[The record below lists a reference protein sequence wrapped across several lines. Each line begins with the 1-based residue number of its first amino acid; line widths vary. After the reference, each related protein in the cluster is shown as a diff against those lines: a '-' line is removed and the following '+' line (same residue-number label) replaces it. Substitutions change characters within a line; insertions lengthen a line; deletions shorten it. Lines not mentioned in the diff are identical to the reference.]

1 MTVMTQTH
9 MAKASSSQPSS
20 SSSKPVQ
27 QMPPK
32 EFSPE
37 QVETDI
43 RVLELLSQSF
53 PNVSSASTEII
64 NLEAILNLPKGT
76 EHFVADLHGEYEA
89 FDHILR
95 NASGNIKRKVNE
107 AFGTSVRESDIRQL
121 CSLIYYPE
129 RKLQLIRA
137 SETDL
142 NDFYLVTLHQL
153 VKVCQSVSSKYTRSK
168 VRKALPKEFAY
179 IIEELLHELPSEDD
193 KQAYFHRII
202 ETIISTGQADAFI
215 VAMCNVIQKLSIDQ
229 LHILGDIY
237 DRGPGA
243 HLILDML
250 CRYASFDIQWGNHDA
265 LWMGA
270 AAGNDCC
277 IANVLRV
284 SLRYGNMTTLEEG
297 YGINLVPLATFAMEV
312 YGEDGCKEFAP
323 RIDPEDS
330 SHTEKTRR
338 LLAKMHKAISIIQFK
353 LEGQMIDRHPEW
365 SMENRKL
372 LDKIDF
378 ERGVVT
384 IEGTQYKMNDTCL
397 PTVDPADPFHLTPEE
412 KDLVDKLHHSF
423 KVSSRLQ
430 KHIRCLF
437 SNGCMYGIYNSNLL
451 FHASMPLN
459 ADGSLKE
466 VEVHGKKYKGREL
479 FHQIG
484 MLMRSAFNDDTPAAD
499 KDYAIDYYWYLWCG
513 PDSPLFDKS
522 KMATFERYFLSDP
535 TTYKEEKG
543 YYYLLRNDEKICDM
557 ILDAFGVEGSHRHII
572 NGHVPVRAAR
582 GESPIRANGKLM
594 VIDGGFA
601 KAYHRETGIAGYTL
615 VYHSRGFQLVQH
627 EPFSS
632 TEDAIINGTDIVST
646 TQIVEL
652 SSRRM
657 RVRDTDKGKVLQS
670 QIDELMELL
679 YAYRHGIIKER
690 NRPFLPSF

>member
-1 MTVMTQTH
+1 MSATLQAH
-9 MAKASSSQPSS
+9 PN
-20 SSSKPVQ
+20 
-27 QMPPK
+27 
-32 EFSPE
+32 EFTPE

-43 RVLELLSQSF
+43 RVLELLSQTF
-53 PNVSSASTEII
+53 PNVSAASTEII

-76 EHFVADLHGEYEA
+76 EHFVADIHGEYEA

-107 AFGTSVRESDIRQL
+107 VFGTSVRDFEIKQL

-137 SETDL
+137 SENDL

-179 IIEELLHELPSEDD
+179 IIEELLHESPSDDD
-193 KQAYFHRII
+193 KQAYFNRII

-215 VAMCNVIQKLSIDQ
+215 VAMCKVIQKLSIDQ

-243 HLILDML
+243 HLIMDML
-250 CRYASFDIQWGNHDA
+250 CHYASFDIQWGNHDA

-297 YGINLVPLATFAMEV
+297 YGINLVPLATFAMET
-312 YGEDGCKEFAP
+312 YGDDPCNEFAP
-323 RIDPEDS
+323 RLDPDD
-330 SHTEKTRR
+330 HTHSEKTRK
-338 LLAKMHKAISIIQFK
+338 LLAKMHKAMSIIQFK

-365 SMENRKL
+365 RMESRKL

-378 ERGVVT
+378 ERSVLVVDGK
-384 IEGTQYKMNDTCL
+384 EYEMCDSYL
-397 PTVDPADPFHLTPEE
+397 PTVDPNNPYKLTQEE
-412 KDLVDKLHHSF
+412 EDLVNKLHHSF
-423 KVSSRLQ
+423 MISSRLQ

-459 ADGSLKE
+459 ADGTLKE
-466 VEVHGKKYKGREL
+466 IDVHGKKCKGREM
-479 FHQIG
+479 FHRVG
-484 MLMRSAFNDDTPAAD
+484 MLMRSAFNDDTPKED

-513 PDSPLFDKS
+513 PDSPLFDKA
-522 KMATFERYFLSDP
+522 KMATFERYFLTDQS
-535 TTYKEEKG
+535 TYKEEKG
-543 YYYLLRNDEKICDM
+543 NYYQLRNDEKVCDM
-557 ILDAFGVEGSHRHII
+557 ILDAFGVEGKHRHII
-572 NGHVPVRAAR
+572 NGHVPVKTTK
-582 GESPIRANGKLM
+582 GESPIKANGKLM

-615 VYHSRGFQLVQH
+615 VYHSRGFVLVQH
-627 EPFSS
+627 EPFTS
-632 TEDAIINGTDIVST
+632 TEDAIINGTDIVGT

-652 SSRRM
+652 SSHRM
-657 RVRDTDKGKVLQS
+657 RVRDTDKGAVLQS
-670 QIDELMELL
+670 QIDELTELL

-690 NRPFLPSF
+690 NRPSFPI